1 MKIAGEYTFDAP
13 QAMVYEA
20 LQDPEVL
27 TSVMPGCEKLEKIG
41 ENEYEGALN
50 IKIGPVQ
57 GKFMGKVRLENP
69 AGAGGLHHARRRPRR
84 PGLRQGQ
91 GGDRARRRRATAP
104 R

>member
-1 MKIAGEYTFDAP
+1 MKIAGDYTFEAP

-27 TSVMPGCEKLEKIG
+27 TAVMPGCEKLDKIG

-57 GKFMGKVRLENP
+57 GKFMGKVRLENLREP
-69 AGAGGLHHARRRPRR
+69 EGYTMHVDGRGA
-84 PGLRQGQ
+84 PGFVKAQAEIQL
-91 GGDRARRRRATAP
+91 DSTE
-104 R
+104 